1 MIIVPF
7 LGVSFLDYLRPMFFE
22 NLYQKYFRFGL
33 LMNFFN
39 LLILLWL
46 VRLHFGNTRTSLKIN
61 IKQGLQDDSRGR
73 FSEGSNDLETVDIR
87 CVDSGTQRQNS
98 GSDHKDPMFNHPCGS
113 DDSLLQNTTQEES
126 LLYSSDSSSKSSN
139 NDQKIK
145 VKYGVIEHNTLPL
158 TSRKVR

>member
-7 LGVSFLDYLRPMFFE
+7 LGVSFLDYLRPMFFD

-98 GSDHKDPMFNHPCGS
+98 GSD
-113 DDSLLQNTTQEES
+113 DSLLQNTTQEES
-126 LLYSSDSSSKSSN
+126 LIYSSDSFNSNSKSSN

-158 TSRKVR
+158 TPRKVR